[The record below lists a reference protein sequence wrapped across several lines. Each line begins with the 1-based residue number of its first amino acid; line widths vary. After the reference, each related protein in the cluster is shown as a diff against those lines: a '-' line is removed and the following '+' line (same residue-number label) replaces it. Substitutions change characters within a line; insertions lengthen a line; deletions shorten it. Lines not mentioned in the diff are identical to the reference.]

1 MKKYNLLKVLAI
13 TVLVT
18 WVLTLFIPG
27 SSVDYTGNVTKGSI
41 AGVGIWALLS
51 NLNISISY
59 FNGIAI
65 YLLAIACFYAIVSKT
80 NAYNNFVSKVSSVFE
95 NKKGLLVSIT
105 AIIFA
110 VLACVV
116 SDPMILLVFIPFIY
130 MVMKNLEIDRKVI
143 LSSTIIAS
151 LIGSMCNIY
160 NSTLFSLFKLELNTL
175 LLVKMILLVIS
186 LFILI
191 FFIAPK
197 KDKKDNSKKVTKTKE
212 KASEKAV
219 VKEEKK
225 TATKKVVKVKEAK
238 VNKTVYAILTIL
250 LGSFGINKFYAK
262 KFKKGIACLLF
273 CWTLVPTVL
282 SIAEFITV
290 LTEKADKDGKI
301 AVSSSRRETVLFAT
315 SLILF
320 TLFIVFTVIPWESLI
335 NNFSAFSDFNT
346 WLGKLKIGD
355 YAIFSNIIGKPSVVD
370 ATTGSNTGVI
380 SAFGT
385 WTLTDISILLFILT
399 AVIALFNEVKFD
411 EFVSSCTTGIK
422 KVLPVAITA
431 MLVSIV
437 LVVMVTTGINVTI
450 ANFILKLTKG
460 FNIATSTLTAII
472 SSVLTGDF
480 YYFLSTIGP
489 VYTSTIS
496 NSDYYGVV
504 ALIIQS
510 IFNLMMFVAPTS
522 VGLII
527 GLYYLDIPYN
537 KWLKYIWKVFV
548 GILLVIIITALVIY
562 FLV

>member
-1 MKKYNLLKVLAI
+1 MKFSDIFLLILSIIAFAFIIISRWELFVKKGKPGWASIIPIYNIVVICEIAELPLWYVI
-13 TVLVT
+13 M
-18 WVLTLFIPG
+18 LFIP
-27 SSVDYTGNVTKGSI
+27 VINV
-41 AGVGIWALLS
+41 V
-51 NLNISISY
+51 
-59 FNGIAI
+59 FAI
-65 YLLAIACFYAIVSKT
+65 IIYGHFSAQFGRDKIYGL
-80 NAYNNFVSKVSSVFE
+80 
-95 NKKGLLVSIT
+95 GLLLLPFV
-105 AIIFA
+105 FFP
-110 VLACVV
+110 VLT
-116 SDPMILLVFIPFIY
+116 M
-130 MVMKNLEIDRKVI
+130 EQ
-143 LSSTIIAS
+143 
-151 LIGSMCNIY
+151 
-160 NSTLFSLFKLELNTL
+160 E
-175 LLVKMILLVIS
+175 
-186 LFILI
+186 
-191 FFIAPK
+191 
-197 KDKKDNSKKVTKTKE
+197 TKIQ
-212 KASEKAV
+212 
-219 VKEEKK
+219 
-225 TATKKVVKVKEAK
+225 K
-238 VNKTVYAILTIL
+238 VNKTVYATLTIL

-262 KFKKGIACLLF
+262 KIKKGIACLLF

-301 AVSSSRRETVLFAT
+301 AVTSSRRETVLFST

-346 WLGKLKIGD
+346 WLGNLKIGD

-385 WTLTDISILLFILT
+385 WALTDISILLFILT

-431 MLVSIV
+431 MLVSVV

-450 ANFILKLTKG
+450 ANLILKLTKG
-460 FNIATSTLTAII
+460 FNIATSTLTAMI

-489 VYTSTIS
+489 VYTAAIS
-496 NSDYYGVV
+496 ENYYGVV

>member
-1 MKKYNLLKVLAI
+1 MNIFMTYYVAYLIISMVGLCLLKL
-13 TVLVT
+13 
-18 WVLTLFIPG
+18 IPKMIM
-27 SSVDYTGNVTKGSI
+27 Y
-41 AGVGIWALLS
+41 
-51 NLNISISY
+51 
-59 FNGIAI
+59 
-65 YLLAIACFYAIVSKT
+65 
-80 NAYNNFVSKVSSVFE
+80 
-95 NKKGLLVSIT
+95 NKKGEHSWGALIPIYSQIIQLRISGLSPWIVLLYFIPVANIVI
-105 AIIFA
+105 AIINNIKFIKAYKRDTAFA
-110 VLACVV
+110 VVALFFPVICYPVV
-116 SDPMILLVFIPFIY
+116 SCSIAEQKENAD
-130 MVMKNLEIDRKVI
+130 IDK
-143 LSSTIIAS
+143 
-151 LIGSMCNIY
+151 
-160 NSTLFSLFKLELNTL
+160 
-175 LLVKMILLVIS
+175 
-186 LFILI
+186 
-191 FFIAPK
+191 
-197 KDKKDNSKKVTKTKE
+197 
-212 KASEKAV
+212 
-219 VKEEKK
+219 
-225 TATKKVVKVKEAK
+225 K
-238 VNKTVYAILTIL
+238 VNKTLYAVLTLL
-250 LGSFGINKFYAK
+250 LGTFGINKFYAGRIK
-262 KFKKGIACLLF
+262 SGLLSLLF
-273 CWTLVPTVL
+273 CWTLVPTIL
-282 SIAEFITV
+282 SVAEFITIV
-290 LTEKADKDGKI
+290 SSEKADKDGKI
-301 AVSSSRRETVLFAT
+301 AVTSSRRETVLFVT

-346 WLGKLKIGD
+346 WLGNLKIGD

-370 ATTGSNTGVI
+370 VTTGSNTGVI

-385 WTLTDISILLFILT
+385 WALTDTSIFLFILT

-450 ANFILKLTKG
+450 ANWILKLTKG
-460 FNIATSTLTAII
+460 FNIATSTLTAMI
-472 SSVLTGDF
+472 SSMLTGDF

-489 VYTSTIS
+489 VYTATIS